1 MKKPVI
7 AGTVK
12 RSLNGCGLSVPF
24 LITPKKEEIL

>member
-12 RSLNGCGLSVPF
+12 RSLKDCSLSVPF
-24 LITPKKEEIL
+24 LITMKKEEIL

>member
-12 RSLNGCGLSVPF
+12 RSLKGCGLPVPF
-24 LITPKKEEIL
+24 LITTKKEEIL